1 MKMLLQ
7 QTNGDLL
14 DPTVANYD
22 ICIIAKLHVFSH
34 EILKNLCYWQAF
46 PTFQSYQI

>member
-22 ICIIAKLHVFSH
+22 I
-34 EILKNLCYWQAF
+34 LCYWQAF